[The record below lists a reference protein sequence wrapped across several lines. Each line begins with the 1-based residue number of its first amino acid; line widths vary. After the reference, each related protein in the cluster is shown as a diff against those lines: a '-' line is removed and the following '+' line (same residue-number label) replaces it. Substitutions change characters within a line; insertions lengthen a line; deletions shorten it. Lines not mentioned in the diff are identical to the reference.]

1 MPITIPNAYI
11 ETYEANVRHLAQ
23 QMRSKVRDCVTEV
36 NRQSKTHNWD
46 RLAASTAR
54 LKDSVR
60 KVSPAGGDGSGA
72 VGTTDGLDWSR
83 RNTLIQT
90 WDWGEIIASE
100 EALQMLIDPYSSVTE
115 NGAMAMKRAV
125 DDIILVGAT
134 QAAGDGAGGTVNFPA
149 TQNIGDGT
157 AQMDMAML
165 LDAREKFAENDIE
178 VDEPIYLII
187 GPAQQRALLDEE
199 KVTSFDYQNQKML
212 NAGYVE
218 NFLGFSK
225 IIVSNRL
232 RDGIGAGSTSMYC
245 LAMTRKALGLH
256 VAGEIRANAA
266 PRPDMSFETQVY
278 LQLDMD
284 CVRVEDEH
292 IVRMD
297 VLR

>member
-1 MPITIPNAYI
+1 MPISIPNAYI
-11 ETYEANVRHLAQ
+11 ETYESNVRHLAQ
-23 QMRSKVRDCVTEV
+23 QKRSKLRDCVTEV

-60 KVSPAGGDGSGA
+60 KVSPAGGSGSGA
-72 VGTTDGLDWSR
+72 VDTTDGLEWTR
-83 RNTLIQT
+83 RATLIQT

-125 DDIILVGAT
+125 DDIIISK
-134 QAAGDGAGGTVNFPA
+134 AAALASDGHGGTSAFPPA
-149 TQNIGDGT
+149 QLVGDGT
-157 AQMDMAML
+157 AQMSMDML
-165 LDAREKFAENDIE
+165 LTVRRKFAENDVE
-178 VDEPIYLII
+178 LDEPLFLVIS
-187 GPAQQRALLDEE
+187 PAQQEALLKEE

-212 NAGYVE
+212 ADGYVE

-225 IIVSNRL
+225 VIVSTRL
-232 RDGIGAGSTSMYC
+232 ADGVVPSTSVACY
-245 LAMTRKALGLH
+245 AMTRKALGLH
-256 VAGEIRANAA
+256 VAGEIRAQAA

-292 IVRMD
+292 IVKID